1 MTDNAVVKELL
12 EAGAHFGHLT
22 SVWHPKMKDYIFT
35 QRNRIH
41 IIDLE
46 KTAER
51 LEQAYAFVREL
62 ITNGQTLLFV
72 GTKKQAQEIIEEEA
86 TRCGMCYV
94 NQRWIGGILTNF
106 DAIQSRINYLVGL
119 EDRQIKG
126 ELENLPKKEK
136 AKIEKEISRLN
147 IKIGGFKEM
156 DTLPGAMFVVDI
168 IKDKIA
174 LSEAKKLDIPVVAI
188 VDTNCNPDEVDYPIP
203 ANDDAIKAIRL
214 ICSRI
219 ADAVLEGKQIR
230 EQEQLEMVSIE
241 GQEMEEGVE
250 LLASYSFSPDEEQ
263 PGEAPQQ
270 PLEEQAVEQPL
281 EEQAVEQPKEQVEE
295 PLEEQAVEQ
304 PLEEQAVEQPKEQV
318 EEPLEEQ
325 AKEQPKEQVEELPE
339 EQPGEAPKEPLEEQA
354 KEQPKEQV
362 EELPE
367 EQAVEQPK
375 EQVEELPEEEVREQP
390 KEQVEE
396 SLQEETVEQPKEQVE
411 GLPEEQAG
419 EQPKEQ

>member
-1 MTDNAVVKELL
+1 MTENAVIKELL

-46 KTAER
+46 KTADR
-51 LEQAYAFVREL
+51 LEQACAFVREL
-62 ITNGQTLLFV
+62 IANGQTILFV
-72 GTKKQAQEIIEEEA
+72 GTKKQAQQIIEEEA
-86 TRCGMCYV
+86 SRCGMCYV
-94 NQRWIGGILTNF
+94 NQRWLGGILTNF
-106 DAIQSRINYLVGL
+106 DVIQSRINYLVGL

-126 ELENLPKKEK
+126 ELEHLPKKEK

-156 DTLPGAMFVVDI
+156 DTLPGALFVVDI

-188 VDTNCNPDEVDYPIP
+188 VDTNCNPEEVDYPIP
-203 ANDDAIKAIRL
+203 ANDDAIKAINL

-219 ADAVLEGKQIR
+219 ADAVLKGKQIR

-263 PGEAPQQ
+263 PAEAPQ
-270 PLEEQAVEQPL
+270 EQAEEPSEQ
-281 EEQAVEQPKEQVEE
+281 EIKEQPKEQAEE
-295 PLEEQAVEQ
+295 PLEEETK
-304 PLEEQAVEQPKEQV
+304 EQPKEQAEESPEEQPAEAPQEQA
-318 EEPLEEQ
+318 EEPSEQ
-325 AKEQPKEQVEELPE
+325 EIKEQPKEQVEESPE
-339 EQPGEAPKEPLEEQA
+339 EEA
-354 KEQPKEQV
+354 KEQPKEQSH
-362 EELPE
+362 
-367 EQAVEQPK
+367 
-375 EQVEELPEEEVREQP
+375 
-390 KEQVEE
+390 E
-396 SLQEETVEQPKEQVE
+396 SPD
-411 GLPEEQAG
+411 
-419 EQPKEQ
+419 